1 MVELFTVLSIIFFIT
16 GILAI
21 LFSIA
26 GILANGYENYFLW
39 IALGGVFVIS
49 CGYLCTKLGREENEK
64 RPVVV
69 STKVPPQID
78 TTITITNGVADTL
91 YTYHLIKK

>member
-1 MVELFTVLSIIFFIT
+1 MFILSGMIAISFSAITIVLD
-16 GILAI
+16 GYDRWLLIL
-21 LFSIA
+21 
-26 GILANGYENYFLW
+26 
-39 IALGGVFVIS
+39 ALGGVFLFGI
-49 CGYLCTKLGREENEK
+49 GYFTTKLGMEEIKK

-78 TTITITNGVADTL
+78 TTITITNGVADTV